1 MDTYCSYHGGGLTIS
16 GMDVE
21 SLQDA
26 LQVSNTHLPIHGIVV
41 KESYASAVLTRC
53 VLEQRLQ

>member
-1 MDTYCSYHGGGLTIS
+1 MDTYCSYHGGELMIS

-26 LQVSNTHLPIHGIVV
+26 MQVSNTH
-41 KESYASAVLTRC
+41 C
-53 VLEQRLQ
+53 